1 MLLYNE
7 LQFFCRIPLLVALI
21 VFYRFTA
28 LAFVDVQQLSREHL
42 IKDNNGALWIR
53 KARQKTNQ
61 MCNVPVLSI
70 PQRILRKYEDNAEC
84 IKKGVLLP
92 VISNQ
97 RMNAYLKEIA
107 DLCGITKRLTTHVA
121 RHTAATI
128 VFLANDVS
136 MENVSKILGHSNL
149 SIYNRLLLNIL
160 YVINQ
165 KYGLNL

>member
-1 MLLYNE
+1 MQTNAILLYYNA
-7 LQFFCRIPLLVALI
+7 LTFVFYIPLLVALI

-53 KARQKTNQ
+53 KAQQKTNQ
-61 MCNVPVLSI
+61 MCNIPVLSI
-70 PQRILRKYEDNAEC
+70 PQRILRKYEDNVEC

-107 DLCGITKRLTTHVA
+107 DVCGIAKRLTTHYV
-121 RHTAATI
+121 RHSTSL
-128 VFLANDVS
+128 F
-136 MENVSKILGHSNL
+136 
-149 SIYNRLLLNIL
+149 
-160 YVINQ
+160 
-165 KYGLNL
+165 